1 MSIIED
7 RLRDAMAAR
16 AEAVPDD
23 DRPLPAPRARRARRT
38 APIAIAA
45 AVLLVAGTAFGA
57 VRLGEPSPGSPETVV
72 AMSMGGSKP
81 SDPPEVRVF
90 PCKGADPWQ
99 NCEGAATEAEKEE
112 IRRMLEARPEV
123 EAVVFRDQRTN
134 WESFRSENKDNA
146 TLLRVI
152 AVEDMP
158 ESFTALIRP
167 DADSLAVAR
176 AAGELPGVA
185 NAIDKDCLF
194 GRLSLLS
201 RIESK
206 LPWAEPEKQCSYPEY
221 PVPPDSD

>member
-7 RLRDAMAAR
+7 RLREAMAAR

-23 DRPLPAPRARRARRT
+23 DRPLPAPRVRRAGWT
-38 APIAIAA
+38 TPVAIAA
-45 AVLLVAGTAFGA
+45 AVLLVAGTILGT
-57 VRLGEPSPGSPETVV
+57 VRLGEPSPGSPETIV
-72 AMSMGGSKP
+72 AMSMGGTEP
-81 SDPPEVRVF
+81 SDTPEVRVF
-90 PCKGADPWQ
+90 PCKGAEPWQ

-123 EAVVFRDQRTN
+123 EDVVFRDQRTN
-134 WESFRSENKDNA
+134 WESFRRENKDNA
-146 TLLRVI
+146 TLLQVI
-152 AVEDMP
+152 TVEVMP
-158 ESFTALIRP
+158 ESFTARIRP

-206 LPWAEPEKQCSYPEY
+206 LPWAEPERQCSYPEH
-221 PVPPDSD
+221 PMPPDSD